1 MSKTVDNRIVKMQ
14 MDNAQFQSAAQST
27 MQTLSALSQ
36 KLKLAEATEGL
47 KNISAKVKEVDMTKL
62 SDGVSSVASRFSAL
76 EVMGITA
83 LTRITDAAM
92 TAGKKFISAFTID
105 PITDG
110 FKEYE
115 TKMNAIQTIMTN
127 TSSKGT
133 TLDDV
138 NAALAE
144 LNEYADKTIYN
155 FAQMTDNIGKA
166 TAAGVGLEDSV
177 TFVKGLA
184 NVAAGFG
191 VDATSM
197 AGATEQMTQ
206 ALASGTIRLQDW
218 MSMERRGMGG
228 EMLQKALI
236 ETARE
241 MGVYVDES
249 ESFRYTLEQNW
260 LSSDIF
266 IKTME
271 KMANDPSLT
280 AAATNVKT
288 FSQLVDVAKEAV
300 GTGWATSWEAIL
312 GDKEESTQ
320 LFTSIYNGFEKVVS
334 GMAEYR
340 NENLKT
346 WKAEGGRAAVL
357 NGLSNIV
364 KTLTNL
370 FGPFYKAFKK
380 VIDPWNSDRLI
391 AISKGFESW
400 TEKIKINDKTAK
412 NLQKGWEGFFSIFK
426 TIGAIFKP
434 LLSLFGG
441 LTAGGAN
448 LIDVVASVVGNL
460 GEWISKISSLITN
473 SKTLAKINE
482 LSAKA
487 GEKLAEGFKA
497 VSEAGS
503 DIVGKCTPY
512 IEEFGRKTVDAFS
525 QATSKFPEFAASAKT
540 HVSGAVSTLK
550 DKFSEAANAI
560 KSFNDTYQ
568 PLTKTA
574 EFIST
579 AFDKAKQGVSAFC
592 DFCKDAFNGIK
603 NTFSKF
609 TDWCG
614 ANEVLPTDF
623 LNLGLLTTL
632 FVMVKK
638 LIPKIKEMFSSFGD
652 IKSSIVGSLNALK
665 DTLETYQ
672 KDLKADILKKISVS
686 VILLAGAVA
695 LLSFIE
701 PSRLLPSVAA
711 LGSLLAGLMAA
722 LKYSENLKPKEF
734 ANVMSS
740 ITAMIG
746 ISIAMSILAGALS
759 KIAEFNW
766 VQLLQST
773 ITMLAMFVIFGKSV
787 KSLQKVKLDP
797 DLGMSVV
804 LIASSLYVLAGAMS
818 ILAKLDIEGIAKSCG
833 TMVVFFGSLS
843 VMFKQLKKVGN
854 MKEVG
859 ASMILVATS
868 LTLLGAAMAII
879 GNLEI
884 ATIAKALGSIAAFM
898 TALGVLFTQLKKVTN
913 MKDVGVSMMAVAFS
927 LKMLASAML
936 VLGNLKIDTLVQ
948 SLVTMGII
956 LATFAGFISMIEA
969 SPNTD
974 MVKIGAGMILLAA
987 ALNVLIVPL
996 VVLGKLDFWTLVQGL
1011 AGIAVALGSLAV
1023 ASQFIQPTQA
1033 AGLIAVA
1040 AALVIMAK
1048 AIQMVGELS
1057 AGQAVIALVTIAGAL
1072 AILGAAS
1079 LLLAPVV
1086 PTMLL
1091 LGAAIAAIG
1100 AGCLLAGSGI
1110 TLVAGGLLALS
1121 GVGMTAIGILVAGIL
1136 SLAATIPVVASALAL
1151 GFVSFITVIGS
1162 NAPAL
1167 GRALKAIFVELL
1179 NVINAC
1185 LPGLMTAIGTIVQ
1198 GILQILVDALPL
1210 IMDALTAILVGILDM
1225 IIEATPKLIDAI
1237 VVLFTE
1243 VVNGILEAFVSLT
1256 EIIITKLLELI
1267 AAVVNG
1273 IANGIGPVVEA
1284 ITNLIINLCAA
1295 IGENTP
1301 KVVNAM
1307 FDMVIAMCNGLAD
1320 TINQKAPEMKEAVKN
1335 LLNAIW
1341 NAITDSMSDAKQAG
1355 ANIIDGI
1362 KQGITSGLQSIKDAA
1377 VSAAKAALDA
1387 AKDFLGIN
1395 SPSREFMKVGKWSDE
1410 GMVKGLEAGA
1420 KGIEKASEKNAE
1432 GALDSMV
1439 KVMAGASDILEK
1451 TGTSSPTITPVMD
1464 LSEIQNGAK
1473 TIGDL
1478 FGDGYAIGASLSGAR
1493 IQASNVS
1500 PVVGN
1505 NSGLTSSL
1513 AGSTTNNN
1521 QTIQNTFNI
1530 TGTNA
1535 KEIAN
1540 EVSNII
1546 QRQVERR
1553 KAIWE

>member
-1 MSKTVDNRIVKMQ
+1 MQ
-14 MDNAQFQSAAQST
+14 MDNAQFQSAAQRT
-27 MQTLSALSQ
+27 MDTLNTLSQ

-47 KNISAKVKEVDMTKL
+47 KNIATKVKEVDFSKL
-62 SDGVSSVASRFSAL
+62 SEGVSNVTSKFSAM

-83 LTRITDAAM
+83 LSRLTDSAI

-110 FKEYE
+110 FREYE
-115 TKMNAIQTIMTN
+115 TKMNAIQTILTN
-127 TSSKGT
+127 TASKGT

-138 NAALAE
+138 NAALEE
-144 LNEYADKTIYN
+144 LNEYADMTIYN

-166 TAAGVGLEDSV
+166 TAAGVGLQDSV

-191 VDATSM
+191 VNATSM
-197 AGATEQMTQ
+197 AGATQQMTQ
-206 ALASGTIRLQDW
+206 ALASGTVRLQDW
-218 MSMERRGMGG
+218 MSMEQRGMGG

-249 ESFRYTLEQNW
+249 VSFRYTLEQNW
-260 LSSDIF
+260 LSSEIF

-271 KMANDPSLT
+271 KMANNQELT
-280 AAATNVKT
+280 KAAVNVKT
-288 FSQLVDVAKEAV
+288 FTQLVDVAKEAV
-300 GTGWATSWEAIL
+300 GTGWAVSWETIL
-312 GDKEESTQ
+312 GNKDESTQ
-320 LFTSIYNGFEKVVS
+320 LFTGIYNGFEKVVS
-334 GMAEYR
+334 GMADYR

-346 WKAEGGRAAVL
+346 WKAEGGRTAVL
-357 NGLSNIV
+357 NGLTNIV
-364 KTLTNL
+364 KTLTNV
-370 FGPFYKAFKK
+370 FGPLYNAFKK

-391 AISKGFESW
+391 ALSKGFESW
-400 TEKIKINDKTAK
+400 TKKIKINDETAK
-412 NLQKGWEGFFSIFK
+412 NLQKAWEGFFSIFK

-448 LIDVVASVVGNL
+448 LIDVVAKVAGNL
-460 GEWISKISSLITN
+460 GEWINKTSSLITN

-487 GEKLAEGFKA
+487 GAKLAEGFKA

-503 DIVGKCTPY
+503 DIVDKCAPR
-512 IEEFGRKTVDAFS
+512 IEEFGRKTIDSFN
-525 QATSKFPEFAASAKT
+525 QATSKFPEFANSAKT

-550 DKFSEAANAI
+550 DKFSEAADAI
-560 KSFNDTYQ
+560 KKFNDTYK
-568 PLTKTA
+568 PLTNTA

-579 AFDKAKQGVSAFC
+579 AFNRAKQGVSAFC
-592 DFCKDAFNGIK
+592 DFCKDAVDGIK

-609 TDWCG
+609 IDWCG

-632 FVMVKK
+632 VIMVKK
-638 LIPKIKEMFSSFGD
+638 LIPKIKAMFGSFKD
-652 IKSSIVGSLNALK
+652 IKTSIVDSLTALK
-665 DTLETYQ
+665 DTLECYQ

-711 LGSLLAGLMAA
+711 LGSLLAGMMAA
-722 LKYSENLKPKEF
+722 LKYSEKLNPKEF

-746 ISIAMSILAGALS
+746 ISISMSFLAGALS
-759 KIAEFNW
+759 KIAKFNW
-766 VQLLQST
+766 LELLQST
-773 ITMLAMFVIFGKSV
+773 VTMLAMFVIFGKSV
-787 KSLQKVKLDP
+787 KSLENVRIDP
-797 DLGMSVV
+797 GLGASMI
-804 LIASSLYVLAGAMS
+804 LMASSLYVLAGAMS
-818 ILAKLDIEGIAKSCG
+818 ILGKMDIVNIGKSCG
-833 TMVVFFGSLS
+833 TMIVFFGSLT
-843 VMFKQLKKVGN
+843 VMLKQLKGVEKTASI
-854 MKEVG
+854 G

-879 GNLEI
+879 GNLKI
-884 ATIAKALGSIAAFM
+884 ATITKALGSIAAFM
-898 TALGVLFTQLKKVTN
+898 TGLGVLFNQLKKVTN
-913 MKDVGVSMMAVAFS
+913 MTSVGVSMMAVALS
-927 LKMLASAML
+927 LNMLASAML

-956 LATFAGFISMIEA
+956 LATFVGFISMIEA

-987 ALNVLIVPL
+987 ALNILIVPL
-996 VVLGKLDFWTLVQGL
+996 IVLGKLNFWTLVQGL

-1023 ASQFIQPTQA
+1023 ASQFIKPTQA

-1040 AALVIMAK
+1040 AALVVMAK

-1057 AGQAVIALVTIAGAL
+1057 AGQAVVALVTIAGAL
-1072 AILGAAS
+1072 TILGAAS

-1136 SLAATIPVVASALAL
+1136 SLAATIPVVAAALAL
-1151 GFVSFITVIGS
+1151 GFVSFVTVIGS

-1167 GRALKAIFVELL
+1167 GRALRAIFTNLL
-1179 NVINAC
+1179 EVINAC
-1185 LPGLMTAIGTIVQ
+1185 IPGLMTAIGLIVQ

-1210 IMDALTAILVGILDM
+1210 IIEGITAILVAILDM
-1225 IIEATPKLIDAI
+1225 IIEATPKIIEAI

-1243 VVNGILEAFVSLT
+1243 VVTGILEAFVKLT

-1267 AAVVNG
+1267 AAVING
-1273 IANGIGPVVEA
+1273 IANGIGPIIEA
-1284 ITNLIINLCAA
+1284 IVNLIVSLCKA

-1320 TINQKAPEMKEAVKN
+1320 TIEKKAPEMREAVKR
-1335 LLNAIW
+1335 LLKAIW
-1341 NAITDSMSDAKQAG
+1341 TAITDSLGDAKQAG

-1362 KQGITSGLQSIKDAA
+1362 KQGIMNGLQSIKDAA
-1377 VSAAKAALDA
+1377 TSAAKAALDA
-1387 AKDFLGIN
+1387 AKNFLGIH

-1420 KGIEKASEKNAE
+1420 KDIERASEKNAE
-1432 GALDSMV
+1432 SALDSMV
-1439 KVMAGASDILEK
+1439 KVMAGAADILEK

-1505 NSGLTSSL
+1505 NGGLTSSL